1 MRCAAL
7 IGNAVLAN
15 AVLLLCC
22 SAALAADAAALPTPR
37 DGLPNPLAAQTMEG
51 LSATVDRPLFSP
63 SRRAPAPPPVPA
75 AEAPAPPP
83 PPAPP
88 PNVVLVGIVMD
99 GESARAVIRA
109 GADKKIMRA
118 RIGDDVG
125 GWKVAQIEGRKL
137 VLSLDDR
144 LATFT
149 LFNNRA
155 SEPRAINEAAAPN
168 LLGRTEN
175 PPPQSGPGQN
185 SAAANSDANNSRK
198 RRHRRD

>member
-7 IGNAVLAN
+7 TAVF
-15 AVLLLCC
+15 LLCWPA
-22 SAALAADAAALPTPR
+22 AALAADAAALP
-37 DGLPNPLAAQTMEG
+37 NPLAAQSLDG

-63 SRRAPAPPPVPA
+63 TRRAPAPPPLPA

-88 PNVVLVGIVMD
+88 PNLVLVGIVMD

-109 GADKKIMRA
+109 GAEKKIMRA

-125 GWKVAQIEGRKL
+125 GWKVSQIEGRKL

-149 LFNNRA
+149 LFSSRDG
-155 SEPRAINEAAAPN
+155 EPRPLNEAAAPN
-168 LLGRTEN
+168 PLGRTEN
-175 PPPQSGPGQN
+175 PPPQSGPSQN